1 MAVATGAVAQAKGPA
16 TPSSVPETSTQPG
29 DEKASVVPPKQAAPT
44 RYQMQC
50 SPPRT
55 VAEASA
61 CADQASANAATRANE
76 INIIGGTLLLL
87 SLGASAAALFFSAR
101 ATRAA
106 ERQAVH
112 AENATEVTLR
122 AYLGIEKVDVLWTR
136 DGKPNFLVW
145 VKNSGQTPARYFE
158 LACMAGVTSLGAKL
172 PVKPVEGPF
181 VRWLQIG
188 RDQVR
193 SARIVPSNEGD
204 VEEVQ
209 VAKTT
214 MVIYVSGQL
223 RYEDIFGKVWT
234 EEFRAFKWS
243 PSGEREKMSFAAI
256 KDEAP
261 GVELL
266 DG

>member
-1 MAVATGAVAQAKGPA
+1 MLFSQRDCGLWSSITVTSKLGGFGLGYAVVIAAAAMMAVATGAVAQAKGPA

-136 DGKPNFLVW
+136 DGKPNFSFGS
-145 VKNSGQTPARYFE
+145 KTRDRHP
-158 LACMAGVTSLGAKL
+158 LATS
-172 PVKPVEGPF
+172 
-181 VRWLQIG
+181 
-188 RDQVR
+188 
-193 SARIVPSNEGD
+193 N
-204 VEEVQ
+204 
-209 VAKTT
+209 
-214 MVIYVSGQL
+214 
-223 RYEDIFGKVWT
+223 
-234 EEFRAFKWS
+234 
-243 PSGEREKMSFAAI
+243 
-256 KDEAP
+256 
-261 GVELL
+261 
-266 DG
+266 